1 MNYLL
6 VVPYL
11 DATYKNR
18 IANYTVTLKG
28 EDGEILATYY
38 RDGVNITGSNYYIL
52 PFPETKGVKS
62 VTVALG
68 EKTGGPRVSVSEIA
82 FYESENLVSG
92 IADLFTDGTFTQLK
106 STVKQEQITNLKNRL
121 SALGSFYL
129 DLARLTDE
137 LNLAQALLNKDSDA
151 LGLVKN
157 DFQSRSTS
165 AAADQAAG
173 QSASDLQPLGVT
185 AQAGTTVAI
194 YAELPS
200 DATVYVV
207 PTQFYGESG
216 VWKGTPVALENGRNY
231 ITVQQIGSLGGRG
244 GPLYITYS
252 GSHPEQIKLQVRVV
266 NNAWEMPVLE
276 LSDWYSMGESAR
288 KDAIRTYVQELSS
301 YVAALP
307 TSGLNTNV
315 RNATE
320 ISTPSVLLSL
330 PADQVLSGLKSAG
343 SDEDAMVNAMYQNVL
358 AWEEE
363 LFIANKVQGIIDSNA
378 TLTSYQYPMTTR
390 QNIRYMRMFAGA
402 FMYAAGNH
410 IGVEYGSTS
419 ALVQGKPTSATG
431 KGNANGLFGWGIAHE
446 IGHNM
451 DKLGKAEITNNIYS
465 LALQAWDGSSMALN
479 TRLTEDGRWE
489 TIFNKAAQGRPGSA
503 NNVFVQLGM
512 YWWLHLAYDDAQPLA
527 FYNQFFKLWKS
538 GAHSGYT
545 YDERVALIASQV
557 ADRNLTEFFT
567 RWGMTLSDEVKG
579 MLDDY
584 QTESRAIWYL
594 NDASR
599 TYRLNSG
606 SAASGSA
613 TVSASANESKVTLT
627 ISHTDSDKIL
637 GYEIRRNNVVIGFTT
652 ESTYVD
658 DLGAANNLTYTY
670 SVVPV
675 DMPRSP

>member
-1 MNYLL
+1 M
-6 VVPYL
+6 
-11 DATYKNR
+11 
-18 IANYTVTLKG
+18 
-28 EDGEILATYY
+28 
-38 RDGVNITGSNYYIL
+38 
-52 PFPETKGVKS
+52 
-62 VTVALG
+62 
-68 EKTGGPRVSVSEIA
+68 
-82 FYESENLVSG
+82 
-92 IADLFTDGTFTQLK
+92 
-106 STVKQEQITNLKNRL
+106 
-121 SALGSFYL
+121 
-129 DLARLTDE
+129 
-137 LNLAQALLNKDSDA
+137 
-151 LGLVKN
+151 KN

-185 AQAGTTVAI
+185 AQAGATVAI

-276 LSDWYSMGESAR
+276 LSSWYSMGESAR

-320 ISTPSVLLSL
+320 IFTPSVLLSL

-402 FMYAAGNH
+402 DWTTA
-410 IGVEYGSTS
+410 
-419 ALVQGKPTSATG
+419 KTG
-431 KGNANGLFGWGIAHE
+431 
-446 IGHNM
+446 
-451 DKLGKAEITNNIYS
+451 
-465 LALQAWDGSSMALN
+465 
-479 TRLTEDGRWE
+479 
-489 TIFNKAAQGRPGSA
+489 
-503 NNVFVQLGM
+503 
-512 YWWLHLAYDDAQPLA
+512 
-527 FYNQFFKLWKS
+527 
-538 GAHSGYT
+538 
-545 YDERVALIASQV
+545 
-557 ADRNLTEFFT
+557 
-567 RWGMTLSDEVKG
+567 TLSDDTVVAYFTKPGAAESDTRIWTYDAAVLEITGIPEDATVQLLDYPGDRVDFYEGATVGVLK
-579 MLDDY
+579 DDY
-584 QTESRAIWYL
+584 KYGDGEDDVIKKGTLVIL
-594 NDASR
+594 G
-599 TYRLNSG
+599 TYRGDPTYNYVSVEAVYNTTSEAAEANGVTTITRAMNGYGLLLAEIPADGAVSDTSDGFFIFVPDLGSEKELNKQDG
-606 SAASGSA
+606 
-613 TVSASANESKVTLT
+613 VTDAYPL
-627 ISHTDSDKIL
+627 
-637 GYEIRRNNVVIGFTT
+637 EIRAVFYRTDEPNHAGSQRVTSQTLWISFPG
-652 ESTYVD
+652 ED
-658 DLGAANNLTYTY
+658 DLPLIDQKSDLSELKG
-670 SVVPV
+670 
-675 DMPRSP
+675 

>member
-106 STVKQEQITNLKNRL
+106 TTVNQDQITNLKNRL
-121 SALGSFYL
+121 SALSSYYL
-129 DLARLTDE
+129 DPTQLRDE
-137 LNLAQALLNKDSDA
+137 LKLAQALLNKDSDA
-151 LGLVKN
+151 PGLVKN

-185 AQAGTTVAI
+185 AQAGATVAI

-252 GSHPEQIKLQVRVV
+252 GSHPEQIKLQVRVL
-266 NNAWEMPVLE
+266 NNAWEMPVLG

-288 KDAIRTYVQELSS
+288 KDAIRTYVQKLSA
-301 YVAALP
+301 YVTALP

-343 SDEDAMVNAMYQNVL
+343 SDEGRHGQCHVSERAGLGGGALHRQ
-358 AWEEE
+358 
-363 LFIANKVQGIIDSNA
+363 QG
-378 TLTSYQYPMTTR
+378 P
-390 QNIRYMRMFAGA
+390 
-402 FMYAAGNH
+402 
-410 IGVEYGSTS
+410 
-419 ALVQGKPTSATG
+419 
-431 KGNANGLFGWGIAHE
+431 
-446 IGHNM
+446 GH
-451 DKLGKAEITNNIYS
+451 
-465 LALQAWDGSSMALN
+465 
-479 TRLTEDGRWE
+479 
-489 TIFNKAAQGRPGSA
+489 
-503 NNVFVQLGM
+503 
-512 YWWLHLAYDDAQPLA
+512 H
-527 FYNQFFKLWKS
+527 
-538 GAHSGYT
+538 
-545 YDERVALIASQV
+545 
-557 ADRNLTEFFT
+557 
-567 RWGMTLSDEVKG
+567 
-579 MLDDY
+579 
-584 QTESRAIWYL
+584 
-594 NDASR
+594 
-599 TYRLNSG
+599 
-606 SAASGSA
+606 
-613 TVSASANESKVTLT
+613 
-627 ISHTDSDKIL
+627 
-637 GYEIRRNNVVIGFTT
+637 
-652 ESTYVD
+652 
-658 DLGAANNLTYTY
+658 
-670 SVVPV
+670 
-675 DMPRSP
+675 

>member
-1 MNYLL
+1 MKGLAATAGDGEVTLVWESVKNVTGYTVKYGTSKSALNQSAASNTNRTVISGLENNTTYYFQVIATNGDWSGTPSAVLSAMPLAASIPGAPSNILVEAADSALRVSWGKTKDATYYQAFYREQGTESWNQWGGNISGTSTAITGLTNGTTYEVAVKAGNHKGVGPFSAIAFGTPDKEGFEMPALPETNRIDNSEITSIVMADPNNVNWGLCPKFNVKTDLTDNDPNTYWVANNYWYNSSITYTFASTHSVNYLL

-11 DATYKNR
+11 DAAYKNR
-18 IANYTVTLKG
+18 IDNYTVTLKG
-28 EDGEILATYY
+28 ESGETLATYY
-38 RDGVNITGSNYYIL
+38 RSGVNVTGSNYYIL

-106 STVKQEQITNLKNRL
+106 TTVNQDQITNLKNRL

-185 AQAGTTVAI
+185 AQAGATVAI

-216 VWKGTPVALENGRNY
+216 VWKGTPVALQNGRNY
-231 ITVQQIGSLGGRG
+231 ISVPKIGNLSDTRG

-252 GSHPEQIKLQVRVV
+252 GSNPEAIKLQVRVL

-276 LSDWYSMGESAR
+276 LSDWYSMDESAR
-288 KDAIRTYVQELSS
+288 KDAIRTYVQELSA
-301 YVAALP
+301 YVTALP

-343 SDEDAMVNAMYQNVL
+343 SDEGRHGQCHVSERAGLGGGALHRQ
-358 AWEEE
+358 
-363 LFIANKVQGIIDSNA
+363 QG
-378 TLTSYQYPMTTR
+378 P
-390 QNIRYMRMFAGA
+390 
-402 FMYAAGNH
+402 
-410 IGVEYGSTS
+410 
-419 ALVQGKPTSATG
+419 
-431 KGNANGLFGWGIAHE
+431 
-446 IGHNM
+446 GH
-451 DKLGKAEITNNIYS
+451 
-465 LALQAWDGSSMALN
+465 
-479 TRLTEDGRWE
+479 
-489 TIFNKAAQGRPGSA
+489 
-503 NNVFVQLGM
+503 
-512 YWWLHLAYDDAQPLA
+512 H
-527 FYNQFFKLWKS
+527 
-538 GAHSGYT
+538 
-545 YDERVALIASQV
+545 
-557 ADRNLTEFFT
+557 
-567 RWGMTLSDEVKG
+567 
-579 MLDDY
+579 
-584 QTESRAIWYL
+584 
-594 NDASR
+594 
-599 TYRLNSG
+599 
-606 SAASGSA
+606 
-613 TVSASANESKVTLT
+613 
-627 ISHTDSDKIL
+627 
-637 GYEIRRNNVVIGFTT
+637 
-652 ESTYVD
+652 
-658 DLGAANNLTYTY
+658 
-670 SVVPV
+670 
-675 DMPRSP
+675 